1 MGSIP
6 IPANIFDLLHNADVA
21 ERGDAADLKSAGRK
35 IVWVQVPSLA
45 PSIIVVEVSKR
56 VFQTCS
62 TGSIP
67 V

>member
-21 ERGDAADLKSAGRK
+21 ERGDAVHLKCIDRK
-35 IVWVQVPSLA
+35 VIWVQVPSLA